1 VASVKTPK
9 RSRTSSNEKTEAR
22 LRELVGEMRTI
33 PSDGSWYAL
42 TLTATADGRREHSWY
57 SGFAGFTKKR
67 PRRELRAPSQV
78 DPQKMAALWAELGM
92 PCWVVRN
99 RAHLALYIRFGGTCL
114 VARDVAESA
123 LADWMQPLEVGV
135 VAAVGPSK
143 TIGMATPEELQHA
156 PTPKLRAAILKRDDY
171 RCLACGR
178 RPATNP
184 DIELHVH
191 HVVPFSEGGLTTRS
205 NLMTLCHTCHNGLDP
220 HRELKMWELLA
231 ATEPV
236 VFIPEPDEELRR
248 YREGVKRHR
257 ELISKLA
264 KRLMRNYNARHK

>member
-1 VASVKTPK
+1 MTTPK
-9 RSRTSSNEKTEAR
+9 RVPSTSRESDETI
-22 LRELVGEMRTI
+22 LRELIGEMRTI
-33 PSDGSWYAL
+33 PSDGRWYAL
-42 TLTATADGRREHSWY
+42 TLTATNDGRREHSWY
-57 SGFAGFTKKR
+57 SGFAGFTKKH
-67 PRRELRAPSQV
+67 PRRELRTPSMV

-99 RAHLALYIRFGGTCL
+99 RAHLALFIRFGGTCL
-114 VARDVAESA
+114 VDGDIAESA
-123 LADWMQPLEVGV
+123 LGAWMQPLEVGV
-135 VAAVGPSK
+135 IAAVAPHK
-143 TIGMATPEELQHA
+143 PIGMATREELQHA

-205 NLMTLCHTCHNGLDP
+205 NLITLCHTCHKGLDP
-220 HRELKMWELLA
+220 HRELKMWELLS
-231 ATEPV
+231 ATEAV
-236 VFIPEPDEELRR
+236 VLLPDHGDELRR
-248 YREGVKRHR
+248 YREGVARHR

-264 KRLMRNYNARHK
+264 QGLKVGRSLR